1 MKYLDVA
8 VFLLLAILFI
18 THPGYDIAFSQLFYQ
33 PQSGW
38 LYSQQIWVQFFYHI
52 VPYLTIALLIILPS
66 LVALSYLKKAPQWI
80 KRSHK
85 AASYLLLVLILGPG
99 LLVNNILKN
108 HWDRA
113 RPHQITEFN
122 GSKQHS
128 AAFVISDQCESN
140 CSFVS
145 GHASIGYFFMA
156 FYWLFQPRRKS
167 FFITGFLLGSLIGMA
182 RIIQGDHFLSDV
194 IFSFFSV
201 YFVAKILAW
210 IIKPDQQRQL
220 TSQAQKNNN

>member
-8 VFLLLAILFI
+8 VFLLLAAIFI

-38 LYSQQIWVQFFYHI
+38 LYAQQRWVQFFYHI
-52 VPYLTIALLIILPS
+52 VPYLTVSLLVVLIS
-66 LVALSYLKKAPQWI
+66 LIALSYLKKAPAWI
-80 KRSHK
+80 KKKHK

-99 LLVNNILKN
+99 LLVNNIFKN

-122 GSKQHS
+122 GNKQHS
-128 AAFVISDQCESN
+128 AAFVISNQCDIN

-145 GHASIGYFFMA
+145 GHASIGYFFIA
-156 FYWLFQPRRKS
+156 FYWLFKPRRKS
-167 FFITGFLLGSLIGMA
+167 LFIAGFIFGSLIGMA
-182 RIIQGDHFLSDV
+182 RMVQGDHFLSDI

-201 YFVAKILAW
+201 YFVAKTLAW
-210 IIKPDQQRQL
+210 IIKPDQV
-220 TSQAQKNNN
+220 TPAPAPDQKNND